1 MRIGI
6 GLPNQVR
13 DVDPAVVP
21 RWAARSEEAGFSS
34 LATIGRYAYPG
45 VSDTVALAS
54 AAGATTRIGLLSGV
68 LLAPTWPAALLA
80 KEIAS
85 IDGVS
90 GHRLT
95 FGTGVGLREE
105 EFTVPGLGPR
115 GRGAR
120 FDADLEIYREVWGGK
135 PRGENAAV
143 PAGARQVPMLF
154 GGYTEQALR
163 RMVRWGTGYI
173 AGSGSVA
180 ASAPVFEAAK
190 HAWSEGGRTGAPR
203 LVSLAYFVLGDVD
216 AGLANV
222 RDFYRLAP
230 KEVADR
236 VVPCVSPE
244 MVKRSVADFAEL
256 GVDEL
261 IFMPVTDDLAEVAR
275 LADVVS

>member
-1 MRIGI
+1 M
-6 GLPNQVR
+6 R
-13 DVDPAVVP
+13 DVDPSVVP
-21 RWAARSEEAGFSS
+21 RWAARAEEAEFST

-45 VSDTVALAS
+45 VSDTVSLAA
-54 AAGATTRIGLLSGV
+54 AAGATSRIGLLSGV

-95 FGTGVGLREE
+95 FGVGAGLREE
-105 EFTVPGLGPR
+105 EFTVPGLGAR

-120 FDADLEIYREVWGGK
+120 FDADLEVYREVWSGK
-135 PRGENAAV
+135 PVGENAAV

-154 GGYTEQALR
+154 GGYTDRALQ

-180 ASAPVFEAAK
+180 ATAPRFEAAK
-190 HAWSEGGRTGAPR
+190 RAWRDGGRSGEPR

-230 KEVADR
+230 KEVADN

-244 MVKRSVADFAEL
+244 MVRRSVAEFAEL
-256 GVDEL
+256 GADEL
-261 IFMPVTDDLAEVAR
+261 VFVPVTDDVDEVAR
-275 LADVVS
+275 LAEVI

>member
-21 RWAARSEEAGFSS
+21 RWAARAEEAGFSS

-45 VSDTVALAS
+45 VSDTVSLAA

-68 LLAPTWPAALLA
+68 LLAPTWPGALLA

-95 FGTGVGLREE
+95 FGVGVGLREE
-105 EFTVPGLGPR
+105 EFTVPGLGAR

-120 FDADLEIYREVWGGK
+120 FDADLETYREVWGGK
-135 PRGENAAV
+135 NAAV
-143 PAGARQVPMLF
+143 PSGTRQVPMLF

-180 ASAPVFEAAK
+180 ATAPRFEAAK
-190 HAWSEGGRTGAPR
+190 RAWREGGRTGEPR

-230 KEVADR
+230 KEVADS

-244 MVKRSVADFAEL
+244 MVRKCIADFAEL
-256 GVDEL
+256 GADELVFVPTTDDVDE
-261 IFMPVTDDLAEVAR
+261 IAR